1 MKINEIFF
9 SIQGESSCAGLPCA
23 FVRLTGCNLRCGY
36 CDTKHAYEEGQDQAA
51 EQVVDAVSRFP
62 TKLVEVTGGEPLLQ
76 EETLSLVTAFAE
88 RGYKVLIETN
98 GTVSLRG
105 IDARATVVM
114 DIKCPGSG
122 MSGHMLWDNVDLL
135 RPHDEVKFVL
145 TDRDD
150 YDWASGIIKERKLV
164 GKHIVHLSPAYSVL
178 DPRLLA
184 SWILEDGLDARLQL
198 QLHKYVWPD
207 VERGV

>member
-1 MKINEIFF
+1 VKINEIFF
-9 SIQGESSCAGLPCA
+9 SIQGESSYAGLPCA

-36 CDTKHAYEEGQDQAA
+36 CDTKHAYEEGREQAT
-51 EQVVDAVSRFP
+51 EQVIEAVSRFP

-76 EETLSLVTAFAE
+76 EETLSLVTAFTE

-98 GTVSLRG
+98 GTVSLQG

-150 YDWASGIIKERKLV
+150 YDWASGIIEERKLV
-164 GKHIVHLSPAYSVL
+164 GKHIVHLASAYSVL

-198 QLHKYVWPD
+198 QLHKYVWPN

>member
-9 SIQGESSCAGLPCA
+9 SIQGESSYAGLPCA

-36 CDTKHAYEEGQDQAA
+36 CDTKHAYDEGREQTA
-51 EQVVDAVSRFP
+51 EQVIVAVSRFP

-76 EETLSLVTAFAE
+76 DETLSLVTAFTE
-88 RGYKVLIETN
+88 RGHKVLIETN

-122 MSGHMLWDNVDLL
+122 LSDHMLWDNMDLL
-135 RPHDEVKFVL
+135 RPHDAIKFVL

-150 YDWASGIIKERKLV
+150 YDWASGIIKERELV
-164 GKHIVHLSPAYSVL
+164 GKHIVHLAPAYSVL